1 MDTRGMKKLFL
12 FIIFLLTCSLAI
24 KAQSIQRNEELE
36 KQLRSIEVGP
46 WDFAPDWFYYFL
58 HKDYSGA
65 EKFWKWRG
73 FKSGYRVRFVER
85 KSNVKRVMPVRV
97 AEDAVQRERLKAA
110 TTEYD
115 KVNEVYKEELIRE
128 ADRTVDLMY
137 ANYKDDFNKM
147 QDQIADGLSYCM
159 KKSKGKM
166 ARAIKEVTSK
176 NEVLCEG
183 ISYIHKTGVGYELE
197 NSKRQKAYIEIKK
210 EMQELVKRTLHL
222 CLFAEANF

>member
-1 MDTRGMKKLFL
+1 L
-12 FIIFLLTCSLAI
+12 
-24 KAQSIQRNEELE
+24 
-36 KQLRSIEVGP
+36 V
-46 WDFAPDWFYYFL
+46 
-58 HKDYSGA
+58 
-65 EKFWKWRG
+65 
-73 FKSGYRVRFVER
+73 
-85 KSNVKRVMPVRV
+85 
-97 AEDAVQRERLKAA
+97 
-110 TTEYD
+110 
-115 KVNEVYKEELIRE
+115 RE

>member
-1 MDTRGMKKLFL
+1 
-12 FIIFLLTCSLAI
+12 
-24 KAQSIQRNEELE
+24 
-36 KQLRSIEVGP
+36 
-46 WDFAPDWFYYFL
+46 
-58 HKDYSGA
+58 
-65 EKFWKWRG
+65 
-73 FKSGYRVRFVER
+73 
-85 KSNVKRVMPVRV
+85 MPVRV